1 MKKRTLPRGMIGDLY
16 ESDARV
22 RGFMDE
28 CFLMWGYPCSSMQCI
43 SQTDRSMFAWGI
55 LHLVQSLTIDKEVWW
70 GMREKVEP
78 ERAAWEYSRR
88 VFEKTGMDLIPQM
101 PTALPEN
108 VKKLALPKSVK
119 IDRKDTPLSGS
130 STS

>member
-16 ESDARV
+16 ENDAWV

-28 CFLMWGYPCSSMQCI
+28 CFLMWGYPCSSKQCMT
-43 SQTDRSMFAWGI
+43 QTDRSMFAWGMP
-55 LHLVQSLTIDKEVWW
+55 HLVQSLTIDKEVWW

-101 PTALPEN
+101 PSSLPDN